1 LLGARIV
8 MLAVRG
14 EEVSREVKEVVE
26 RVREA
31 KMEMEGVERRTSERV
46 REEEGLLLEAE
57 EDISGD

>member
-1 LLGARIV
+1 

>member
-1 LLGARIV
+1 MLGARIV